1 MLVAAGLDGLKACL
15 RAFGGTLSLKRNH
28 TPSHIKTR
36 ELHLVRA
43 TFLFVMR
50 VHLMHFLKRRL
61 A

>member
-1 MLVAAGLDGLKACL
+1 MVLKRVYALLVAP
-15 RAFGGTLSLKRNH
+15 LSLKRNH

-43 TFLFVMR
+43 IFLFVMR
-50 VHLMHFLKRRL
+50 VHPMHFLKRRL